1 MLTDAQT
8 TEFQRLYQKH
18 FGREI
23 SREEAYERGVKL
35 VRLFE
40 LFFSFSESKFG
51 QTNKTKY

>member
-8 TEFQRLYQKH
+8 TEFQRLYQKN

-35 VRLFE
+35 VRLVE
-40 LFFSFSESKFG
+40 LMFKSSKSSPG
-51 QTNKTKY
+51 LINQNKY